1 MSYIG
6 IGVDNPNH
14 NLEVSGQ
21 VRIEAV
27 EGGKRS
33 QRVPF
38 EILSDYIGKRT
49 LTDSRQLR
57 LRVTPSETTTSTAHI
72 DMGIDN
78 QYGNVFFISQ
88 PVFDSTVSGDRI
100 FSIDNNLL
108 LETPNSNVFF
118 KSATCNDFTISDALR
133 GEDMRISFIDDVV
146 NRDVGSNLVSINGI
160 MSNPS
165 IDNDNIVLE
174 LFNEKNASSS
184 FNVSHKIDNDIIS
197 NFYINYTSN
206 VIYLGD
212 KIIIDSAGD
221 VTASGYNSFTGAHKG
236 IHDDIIESG
245 KIVSVDSSK
254 KLQELS
260 INQVTP
266 HIKPSDVPM
275 DPCVFGVSSGNNYYN
290 AIGDGSI
297 WVSDING
304 TFTAGDYI
312 TSSNLSGYGQKQN
325 DKCMKNY
332 TVGKILQNCDF
343 ENGDIRYLSITTDN
357 ILATITKEQYNE
369 NSYRAQIVAC
379 TYHCG

>member
-6 IGVDNPNH
+6 IGVTNPNH
-14 NLEVSGQ
+14 NLEISGQ
-21 VRIEAV
+21 FRVEAV

-33 QRVPF
+33 QQVPF
-38 EILSDYIGKRT
+38 EILSDYKGNRS

-57 LRVTPSETTTSTAHI
+57 LRVTPSETITSTSHI

-88 PVFDSTVSGDRI
+88 PVFDSTVVGDRI

-118 KSATCNDFTISDALR
+118 GSITCKDFTINDALR
-133 GEDMRISFIDDVV
+133 GEDTRLSFLDDVI
-146 NRDVGSNLVSINGI
+146 NRDTGSNIASINGI
-160 MSNPS
+160 TSNPS
-165 IDNDNIVLE
+165 IDNDNIALE
-174 LFNEKNASSS
+174 LFNERNASSS
-184 FNVSHKIDNDIIS
+184 FNVSHKIDNDVIG
-197 NFYINYTSN
+197 NFYINYYSN
-206 VIYLGD
+206 VLFFGD
-212 KIIIDSAGD
+212 KIIVDSSGGL
-221 VTASGYNSFTGAHKG
+221 TATGYNSFTGAHKG
-236 IHDDIIESG
+236 IYEDTIETG

-260 INQVTP
+260 INQATP
-266 HIKPSDVPM
+266 HIKLSDVPM
-275 DPCVFGVSSGNNYYN
+275 DPCVFGVSSGNKYYN

-312 TSSNLSGYGQKQN
+312 TSSSLSGYGQKQN

-357 ILATITKEQYNE
+357 TLTTITKEEYDD

>member
-6 IGVDNPNH
+6 IGVTNPNH
-14 NLEVSGQ
+14 NLEISGQ
-21 VRIEAV
+21 FRIEDV

-33 QRVPF
+33 QQVPF
-38 EILSDYIGKRT
+38 EILSDYTGNRT

-57 LRVTPSETTTSTAHI
+57 LRVTPSETITSNAHI

-88 PVFDSTVSGDRI
+88 PVFDSTVSGDRV
-100 FSIDNNLL
+100 FSIDNNSL

-118 KSATCNDFTISDALR
+118 ENITCNDFTINDALR
-133 GEDMRISFIDDVV
+133 GEDMRISFIDDVI
-146 NRDVGSNLVSINGI
+146 NRDTGSNIASINGI
-160 MSNPS
+160 TSNPTT
-165 IDNDNIVLE
+165 DNDNIVLE
-174 LFNEKNASSS
+174 LFNEKNSSSS
-184 FNVSHKIDNDIIS
+184 FNVSHKIDNLTIS
-197 NFYINYTSN
+197 NFFINYTSN
-206 VIYLGD
+206 LIYLGD
-212 KIIIDSAGD
+212 KIVIDNDGD
-221 VTASGYNSFTGAHKG
+221 VTTTGYNSFTGAHKG
-236 IHDDIIESG
+236 IHEDTIELG

-254 KLQELS
+254 KLEELN
-260 INQVTP
+260 INQATP
-266 HIKPSDVPM
+266 HIKLSDVPM
-275 DPCVFGVSSGNNYYN
+275 DPCVFGVSSGNKHYN

-297 WVSDING
+297 WVSDVNG

-312 TSSNLSGYGQKQN
+312 TSSRLSGYGQKQN

-343 ENGDIRYLSITTDN
+343 ENGDIRYLSITTEN
-357 ILATITKEQYNE
+357 TLATITKEQYDE